1 MEGIGQLGIGPAS
14 VEESEKGALE
24 LGSSRNKDGKM
35 VQLDSVNYRTT
46 EDPEPMHV
54 CKPLGQPP
62 VEPECQGK
70 GNKMA
75 KSGYLHP
82 GEPGRN
88 ELRRR
93 YKCNF

>member
-24 LGSSRNKDGKM
+24 LGSSRNKDEKM
-35 VQLDSVNYRTT
+35 VQLDSVNYKAA

-62 VEPECQGK
+62 VEPVREKATKWQK
-70 GNKMA
+70 VVTYIQESQAEM
-75 KSGYLHP
+75 S
-82 GEPGRN
+82 
-88 ELRRR
+88 
-93 YKCNF
+93 